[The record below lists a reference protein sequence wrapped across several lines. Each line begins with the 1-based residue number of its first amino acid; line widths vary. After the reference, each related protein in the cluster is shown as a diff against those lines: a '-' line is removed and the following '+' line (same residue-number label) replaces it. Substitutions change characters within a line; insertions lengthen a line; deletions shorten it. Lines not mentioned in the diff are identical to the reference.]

1 MAPDKVKTLQYI
13 GTISRILCGI
23 AATVIIFKSPVF
35 CSDLTVSLTVKER
48 PLGDVL
54 TQLSAKSQYDIE
66 YGPEW
71 QDFPISVRLENESL
85 EAALNRILREL
96 DHAIVLDESNKKISL
111 FIYRA
116 KTSTQRSGRDVGRSP
131 GLNAPRRSVSGE
143 AGGRTHPEKR
153 GRFQEKSKPPSVEHR
168 QIPMNDPP
176 FSISG
181 AESRFD
187 QATRTI
193 SE

>member
-1 MAPDKVKTLQYI
+1 MEILQHPR
-13 GTISRILCGI
+13 TISWVLCVI
-23 AATVIIFKSPVF
+23 AATTGIFISPVF
-35 CSDLTVSLTVKER
+35 CSDLTVSLTVKEK

-54 TQLSAKSQYDIE
+54 TQLSAKSEYDIE
-66 YGPEW
+66 YDSKW

-96 DHAIVLDESNKKISL
+96 DHAIVLDESNKKIS
-111 FIYRA
+111 IYLYSA
-116 KTSTQRSGRDVGRSP
+116 KTSKQHSARGAGRSP

-143 AGGRTHPEKR
+143 AGGRTRPVRR
-153 GRFQEKSKPPSVEHR
+153 GRFQGNSRPPSVKHR
-168 QIPMNDPP
+168 QIPMNNPP